1 MAKLPKTVSR
11 SSRKKHN
18 KRKHKSKM
26 EDIYQT
32 NYEDI
37 TPEMIRRRK
46 QAKLIWK
53 KNKFGYRLRTGKL

>member
-1 MAKLPKTVSR
+1 MTVSR
-11 SSRKKHN
+11 SSRKKYN
-18 KRKHKSKM
+18 RRKHKSKM

-46 QAKLIWK
+46 QAKLEWK
-53 KNKFGYRLRTGKL
+53 RIKFGLRLRMGKL